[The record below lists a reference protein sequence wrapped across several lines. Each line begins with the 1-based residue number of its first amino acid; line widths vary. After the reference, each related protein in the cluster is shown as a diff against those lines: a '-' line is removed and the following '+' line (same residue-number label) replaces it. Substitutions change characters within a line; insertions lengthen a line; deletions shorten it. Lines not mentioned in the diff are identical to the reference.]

1 MPIEMLPKNKSNEEF
16 PNSLK
21 VTDEFRTNS
30 LSSKPG
36 GVTVV
41 VQDSNGFTKEYDK
54 VKFPKAFILKVIEN
68 SADGTEAWVKGAKH

>member
-41 VQDSNGFTKEYDK
+41 VQDSKGFTKEYDK
-54 VKFPKAFILKVIEN
+54 VKFPKPFMIKILESN
-68 SADGTEAWVKGAKH
+68 EEGTQCWIKD